1 MQSRSEARMTRRDFI
16 GTAALAAGGALVGQ
30 AAEPAAA
37 KFYRGAL
44 LHLGSNM
51 WGDFPGDPDA
61 LAKSPEEEAKNPV
74 PIDAAGKP
82 TNYRNYLKCRDD
94 LWRKSIDHMAEKK
107 MNLVFIDL
115 GEGVAYPSHPELA
128 VAGTWSVE
136 KTRRELARIRAL
148 GMEPI
153 PKLNFSTCHDSW
165 LKNYHRMVSTSTY
178 YKVVADVIADTCEIF
193 DKPSMFHIGFD
204 EEVPVAGKGLF
215 CAVFRQGEL
224 WWHDLF
230 YTIRQVERNGARAV
244 MWSDKICDGREAFL
258 KRMTKD
264 VLLSPW
270 YYGKNFSAEKL
281 KWDASYEKKTGTW
294 EVQRNLTASL
304 PVLDA
309 AGYDLLPCTSNW
321 SCDEAS
327 EAFVAYCRNHL
338 DQRRLKG
345 IYTAPWKFTIP
356 DDPENK
362 EVRRRKNIS
371 KTLEGIDLFA
381 AAMDRH
387 YPQA

>member
-1 MQSRSEARMTRRDFI
+1 MTKEKNMNTTDRREFLKLS
-16 GTAALAAGGALVGQ
+16 ACAAAGAAFPGLGADQPKPGGIRAL
-30 AAEPAAA
+30 
-37 KFYRGAL
+37 L
-44 LHLGSNM
+44 LHLGHNM
-51 WGDFPGDPDA
+51 WCDWFPEDVEPAACPKAPKPDTK
-61 LAKSPEEEAKNPV
+61 L
-74 PIDAAGKP
+74 
-82 TNYRNYLKCRDD
+82 RNRDD
-94 LWRKSIDHMAEKK
+94 LWRRTTDYAVKKGVNMIVID
-107 MNLVFIDL
+107 V
-115 GEGVAYPSHPELA
+115 GEGVVYPSHPELSIR
-128 VAGTWSVE
+128 GSWSVE
-136 KTRRELARIRAL
+136 KLQAEVRRLRAM
-148 GMEPI
+148 GVEAI
-153 PKLNFSTCHDSW
+153 PKLNFSTSHNGW
-165 LKNYHRMVSTSTY
+165 LKQYRRMVSTPTY

-215 CAVFRQGEL
+215 YAVYRQGEL

-281 KWDASYEKKTGTW
+281 KWDASYEKKTGSW
-294 EVQRNLTASL
+294 DVQRNLTASL

-387 YPQA
+387 YPLT